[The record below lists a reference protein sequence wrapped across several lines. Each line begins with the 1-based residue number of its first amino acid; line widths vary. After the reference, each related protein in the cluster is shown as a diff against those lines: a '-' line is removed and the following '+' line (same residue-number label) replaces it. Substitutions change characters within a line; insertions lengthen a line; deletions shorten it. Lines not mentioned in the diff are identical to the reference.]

1 MRLDL
6 TSLKM
11 KVMYISY
18 YLEVLKEYDEFR
30 GRVSRKKFW
39 MFVLV
44 SAIVSILLIFI
55 NIGVFLVYSLLV
67 ILPSLG
73 VTVRRLHDTNRSGW
87 FLLLEFIPLIGGIY
101 LMILCVEEGTHG
113 ENEYGKNPKNK

>member
-1 MRLDL
+1 
-6 TSLKM
+6 M
-11 KVMYISY
+11 KVMHINF
-18 YLEVLKEYDEFR
+18 YLEVLREYDEFK

-39 MFVLV
+39 MFVLI
-44 SAIVSILLIFI
+44 SAIISILLIYI

-67 ILPSLG
+67 VLPSLG

-87 FLLLEFIPLIGGIY
+87 FVLLEFIPLIGGIY
-101 LMILCVEEGTHG
+101 LMILCVEEGTPG